1 MFPASFSSFPFLFL
15 LYHFLPF
22 FARLNQRF
30 LKFVVDFRTEIG
42 SAVKGLI
49 AFKATK
55 GIINI
60 VTGLGRAFSVLG
72 ANIQVAG
79 GAAKAFKAAFASNPI
94 GMIATAVSAGVVIVS
109 EFVGHLNRASESAEE
124 LSEKS
129 KELAQSAFEYK
140 QECSD
145 LSEVKKKYEEIYN
158 AVDPDV
164 DKSRAL
170 KELQDQLIH
179 QFPELAGKIDLVN
192 GSYDNMCG
200 RLQNVIDKTS
210 EAYRISAEGS
220 WNAAKKKERDFATQL
235 ASPDDTDFF
244 GEFFSYIDNYAKDL
258 KTYKLTSEGITFS
271 GSYENRLTDMI
282 DLFNYLSNTFD
293 EAADDSDFM
302 IALSQQIAEVQKLK
316 DELDAAKASYDNLNT
331 PETNPDDYADPF
343 YTLGAWRNKEEA
355 EKAQRRQAKK
365 KADEQRKKEELK
377 AFKEKYD
384 KEKQLADDMYSVGEL
399 SEKEYYARLTE
410 LRDEYLET
418 QTHDWY
424 TATAKIK
431 SLYEQ
436 MTKDN
441 VKAQTSSLSETEA
454 AYKKTL
460 AAIDAEIEKHKRKKS
475 DKEYEQKL
483 ADIDDRMNYGRLD
496 DFEKYELEK
505 ERKRLREEREEELF
519 TRNAA
524 DAKSGVTDAYN
535 AQKTLEKA
543 SENTKEYTMA
553 LGDYTDALENL
564 SGILKGVAGTFS
576 VKGGS
581 SSVTN
586 LDESTKN
593 QYVNVVLQAV
603 NRSNGQ
609 LVDELIKALTSRL

>member
-1 MFPASFSSFPFLFL
+1 
-15 LYHFLPF
+15 
-22 FARLNQRF
+22 
-30 LKFVVDFRTEIG
+30 
-42 SAVKGLI
+42 
-49 AFKATK
+49 
-55 GIINI
+55 
-60 VTGLGRAFSVLG
+60 
-72 ANIQVAG
+72 
-79 GAAKAFKAAFASNPI
+79 
-94 GMIATAVSAGVVIVS
+94 
-109 EFVGHLNRASESAEE
+109 
-124 LSEKS
+124 
-129 KELAQSAFEYK
+129 
-140 QECSD
+140 
-145 LSEVKKKYEEIYN
+145 
-158 AVDPDV
+158 
-164 DKSRAL
+164 
-170 KELQDQLIH
+170 
-179 QFPELAGKIDLVN
+179 
-192 GSYDNMCG
+192 
-200 RLQNVIDKTS
+200 
-210 EAYRISAEGS
+210 
-220 WNAAKKKERDFATQL
+220 
-235 ASPDDTDFF
+235 
-244 GEFFSYIDNYAKDL
+244 
-258 KTYKLTSEGITFS
+258 
-271 GSYENRLTDMI
+271 
-282 DLFNYLSNTFD
+282 
-293 EAADDSDFM
+293 
-302 IALSQQIAEVQKLK
+302 
-316 DELDAAKASYDNLNT
+316 
-331 PETNPDDYADPF
+331 
-343 YTLGAWRNKEEA
+343 
-355 EKAQRRQAKK
+355 
-365 KADEQRKKEELK
+365 
-377 AFKEKYD
+377 
-384 KEKQLADDMYSVGEL
+384 
-399 SEKEYYARLTE
+399 
-410 LRDEYLET
+410 
-418 QTHDWY
+418 
-424 TATAKIK
+424 
-431 SLYEQ
+431 